1 VSRSKSREQAVET
14 AVHLFRRQGY
24 HGTALSQIHE
34 SSGAPRGS
42 FYFHFPGGKRQLA
55 LEAIARVRADINH
68 VMDVAEQR
76 GTTAAGMIRA
86 LGRILARWME
96 RTEYEESCAVA
107 EIVLD
112 IAPDI
117 PDLHDACREAFDDWQ
132 QRLITAF
139 TRYGEDP
146 ARADRLARTVM
157 AGIEGAFILGR
168 SHASAEP
175 MRTTT
180 ELLAELCP

>member
-1 VSRSKSREQAVET
+1 VARSKSREQAVET

-55 LEAIARVRADINH
+55 LEAIAQVRADLNH
-68 VMDVAEQR
+68 VIEVAEQR
-76 GTTAAGMIRA
+76 GATAAEMIRA

-96 RTEYEESCAVA
+96 RTGYEEGCAVA

-112 IAPDI
+112 TAPDI
-117 PDLHDACREAFDDWQ
+117 PDLHDACREAFDDWR
-132 QRLITAF
+132 QRFTAAF
-139 TRYGEDP
+139 TRYGQDP
-146 ARADRLARTVM
+146 ARADRLACTVL
-157 AGIEGAFILGR
+157 AGIEGAFILCR
-168 SHASAEP
+168 SHASGDP
-175 MRTTT
+175 LRTTT
-180 ELLAELCP
+180 ELLSELCP

>member
-1 VSRSKSREQAVET
+1 VARSKSREQAVET

-55 LEAIARVRADINH
+55 LEAIARVRADLNH
-68 VMDVAEQR
+68 VLEVAEQR
-76 GTTAAGMIRA
+76 GTTGAEMIRA
-86 LGRILARWME
+86 FGRILARWME
-96 RTEYEESCAVA
+96 RTEYEESCAIA

-112 IAPDI
+112 TAPDI
-117 PDLHDACREAFDDWQ
+117 PDLHDACQEAFDDWQ
-132 QRLITAF
+132 QRLAASFILNAQ
-139 TRYGEDP
+139 DP
-146 ARADRLARTVM
+146 ARADRLACVVL
-157 AGIEGAFILGR
+157 AGIEGAFVLGR
-168 SHASAEP
+168 SRASAEP

-180 ELLAELCP
+180 ELLSELCP